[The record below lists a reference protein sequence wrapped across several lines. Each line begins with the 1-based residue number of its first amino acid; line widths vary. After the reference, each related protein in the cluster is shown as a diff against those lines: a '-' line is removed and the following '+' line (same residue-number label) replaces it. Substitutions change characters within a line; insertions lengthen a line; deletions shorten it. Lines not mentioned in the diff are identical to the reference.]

1 MLILILAIDTT
12 AGTSAAVIDEGQLL
26 GFCEFDDPFGHAEN
40 IGQAIETA
48 LERAKVSAS
57 SIKRVAISRGPASY
71 TGLRVGMAAGV
82 SFATARQIPL
92 HGVVC
97 LDAIAAFSTDSG
109 YERWLITADA
119 KRGELF
125 VCSYSGVDKNGLP
138 IRDIAPKVAKPA
150 EVDEEFGD
158 LPRIQR
164 QSNAEIVGV
173 YAERALSAGESLEEV
188 DALYLRSADVTPSAG
203 KKVSG

>member
-1 MLILILAIDTT
+1 
-12 AGTSAAVIDEGQLL
+12 
-26 GFCEFDDPFGHAEN
+26 
-40 IGQAIETA
+40 
-48 LERAKVSAS
+48 
-57 SIKRVAISRGPASY
+57 
-71 TGLRVGMAAGV
+71 
-82 SFATARQIPL
+82 
-92 HGVVC
+92 
-97 LDAIAAFSTDSG
+97 
-109 YERWLITADA
+109 
-119 KRGELF
+119 LF